1 MFQLLTE
8 INQQCITSLKT
19 LHLFFYHLMEP
30 FIIYLIMA
38 SLHPKRNI
46 IMVYNCSQDIKL
58 YLGHG

>member
-1 MFQLLTE
+1 MFQILAK
-8 INQQCITSLKT
+8 ISQQCIISLET
-19 LHLFFYHLMEP
+19 LHLFFYLMEL

-38 SLHPKRNI
+38 SLHPKGNI